1 MEFLLRIFKQFSYTG
16 EFRRCYND
24 EELINVLGWY
34 EIMYAIG
41 INLGP
46 GLPILFSFVNIHI
59 GWWTINEN
67 NIIPVIIVLSVSIIF
82 VFGWFYVIDLSKELD
97 SIKAEFLLY
106 SKENDKTVVILNSL
120 SIEKEQ
126 FQKDPVSE
134 SPKLRKAEI
143 PSRSLSKVSERLL
156 NQQDCSPSE
165 EPARDLMKWK
175 DLLQLDILL
184 LAFSYGFM
192 RSTVAMSLTDVSL
205 IATNTFGWKMNTL
218 AWLHMIIGSLSYLF
232 ILLLV
237 KFEIFKPRR
246 TIFYSY
252 VVGGCISLG
261 MLSLLMLPK
270 ALQFPNLPSQIAFG
284 GSILFLKCHV
294 YFQAQ
299 SSGKFLVFNT
309 ASFDNA
315 NFVDGFRSFVGNLFK
330 IFAKGTS
337 FYSFLYTEYFV
348 PPMFTFGLLIF
359 ALLLTRERTHIG
371 LTSTAKVS
379 HKKL

>member
-1 MEFLLRIFKQFSYTG
+1 M
-16 EFRRCYND
+16 
-24 EELINVLGWY
+24 
-34 EIMYAIG
+34 
-41 INLGP
+41 
-46 GLPILFSFVNIHI
+46 
-59 GWWTINEN
+59 
-67 NIIPVIIVLSVSIIF
+67 
-82 VFGWFYVIDLSKELD
+82 
-97 SIKAEFLLY
+97 
-106 SKENDKTVVILNSL
+106 
-120 SIEKEQ
+120 
-126 FQKDPVSE
+126 
-134 SPKLRKAEI
+134 
-143 PSRSLSKVSERLL
+143 
-156 NQQDCSPSE
+156 
-165 EPARDLMKWK
+165 MKWK

-284 GSILFLKCHV
+284 GSVLFLKCHV

-315 NFVDGFRSFVGNLFK
+315 NFVDGFRSFVGNFFRLS
-330 IFAKGTS
+330 ARATS
-337 FYSFLYTEYFV
+337 FYFFLHTEYFV

-359 ALLLTRERTHIG
+359 
-371 LTSTAKVS
+371 
-379 HKKL
+379 